1 MEHKQIMKRVAIIGA
16 VILGVLLTLH
26 LLNTY
31 GGGFM
36 NAIIKLHGG

>member
-1 MEHKQIMKRVAIIGA
+1 MDHKQVAKRVAIIVA
-16 VILGVLLTLH
+16 VVVGVMLTLH

-36 NAIIKLHGG
+36 NAIIKIHGG

>member
-1 MEHKQIMKRVAIIGA
+1 MDHKQVVKRVAII
-16 VILGVLLTLH
+16 VVVVVGVLLTLH

-36 NAIIKLHGG
+36 NAIIKIHGG